1 MIKKE
6 SKASAKKS
14 SPAPRKAAKLSKA
27 LVAAAAEGNE
37 ALVIELLALGA
48 DATAQHKMNDVDGD
62 AMMAT
67 PLMAAAYGA
76 HAGCFFRLLPV
87 SDATALSAGTKNCCR
102 GRDAL
107 ARALHGGS
115 REIIEALIP
124 LADPAS
130 LADDGRSALC
140 IAAAFGRASAV
151 KSMLARGWSAMTQ
164 SRDGA
169 TPLIHATECRAS
181 SNSASEMD
189 FVETARLL
197 LNAMDPAAIAAK
209 NEIGYTAF
217 HLALMRS
224 PDSLAEL
231 LWSEAA
237 QAILTPNERCGAM
250 LATEFDR
257 GPLLQKMLPFVDLEK
272 VDAVEWSLLEIAAHF
287 SSVKCLSVLLEAG
300 VDFSRRFKDGH
311 NVLTRVV
318 FSGMSRDDADQIAR
332 QERRSLLA
340 AHLLAPLGTLA
351 QDANADGLTALMLAT
366 VRTSNTTRGS
376 HGLRMAQILLP
387 WSDPTALDSNG
398 KPALLWAI
406 ERAAKHWSKLC
417 KENCASSIS
426 GEPCKNDAEL
436 AQESDFCEFLAVV
449 ERLCPSSAAMPRLPN
464 GDTVLMRAVN
474 DNAPSAVIEILL
486 RHFDPKAWRVEP
498 DGKRARAAEIAV
510 MRGNVKNVIAIA
522 SAQCPFESEPANH
535 GFQPMPSIVE
545 FAMQRALAS
554 FGKSFFGKSALLDN
568 AILDALF
575 ELPCANFQP
584 TAEFVLLALSSGHEK
599 WALRAMG
606 MIDIASLSA
615 TPALSLA
622 ARMGSASCVHLLS
635 SQSSTDVWL
644 DGLSPLGWAAR
655 ACSPE
660 CLLLLLPGR
669 NAREATWSG
678 ASALESLFDSSA
690 LDCSN
695 APDLLDRQTRCADIL
710 LASDCGGEVAAFYGA
725 LRVNNLSAAGILA
738 PKAFSVQGLPALLAL
753 IRGGGACFVK
763 PLADSGAKNGLDLRG
778 QDIFDAAVWRYNKS
792 PDSCDDLKKH
802 ILALIDAFGI
812 NSSTGNRSLAQRF
825 ASMFRSDPDF
835 IGQLEAMK
843 DAEDIRLSCSNAFEP
858 ESPSR
863 ALRL

>member
-1 MIKKE
+1 MTKKE

-14 SPAPRKAAKLSKA
+14 SPARRKATKLSKA

-48 DATAQHKMNDVDGD
+48 DATAQHKMKDVDGD
-62 AMMAT
+62 TMMAT
-67 PLMAAAYGA
+67 PLMAAASGA
-76 HAGCFFRLLPV
+76 HAGCFFKLLPV
-87 SDATALSAGTKNCCR
+87 SDARAVNVNHGTTNSYR
-102 GRDAL
+102 GHDAL
-107 ARALHGGS
+107 TLALRGGS

-130 LADDGRSALC
+130 LDEAGRSALC
-140 IAAAFGRASAV
+140 MAAAFGRASAV
-151 KSMLARGWSAMTQ
+151 KSMLARGWPATVQACGGM
-164 SRDGA
+164 
-169 TPLIHATECRAS
+169 TPLMHATECRAS
-181 SNSASEMD
+181 CNSASEMD

-257 GPLLQKMLPFVDLEK
+257 GPLLQKMLPFADLEK

-287 SSVKCLSVLLEAG
+287 SSVKCLSVLMEAG
-300 VDFSRRFKDGH
+300 VDFSRRFKDGY

-318 FSGMSRDDADQIAR
+318 YSGMSLDDADEIAR
-332 QERRSLLA
+332 QELRSLLA

-417 KENCASSIS
+417 KENCTSSIS
-426 GEPCKNDAEL
+426 AEPCNNDAEL

-474 DNAPSAVIEILL
+474 DNAPSAVIAILL

-498 DGKRARAAEIAV
+498 DGKRARPAEIAV

-535 GFQPMPSIVE
+535 GFEPMPSIVE
-545 FAMQRALAS
+545 FAMQRALSS
-554 FGKSFFGKSALLDN
+554 FCKSAFPDN

-584 TAEFVLLALSSGHEK
+584 TAEFALLALSSGHEK

-622 ARMGSASCVHLLS
+622 ARMGSAACVHLLS

-690 LDCSN
+690 QDCSN
-695 APDLLDRQTRCADIL
+695 APDLLDRQTRCANIL
-710 LASDCGGEVAAFYGA
+710 LDSDCGGEVAAFYGA
-725 LRVNNLSAAGILA
+725 LRVKNLSAAGILA

-792 PDSCDDLKKH
+792 PDSWDDLKKY

-812 NSSTGNRSLAQRF
+812 NSSTGNRSLTQRF
-825 ASMFRSDPDF
+825 SSMFRSDPDF
-835 IGQLEAMK
+835 IGLLEAMK